1 MINKPDKETLQK
13 WSADP
18 ANWKWGIF
26 YYNKEDNRLM
36 PPKKNPAMGFTINFA
51 NKKSVLF
58 FLLLML
64 IPLIFISV
72 FIFIAEQSK

>member
-1 MINKPDKETLQK
+1 MNPTPDKDTLKK

-18 ANWKWGIF
+18 NNWKWGIF
-26 YYNKEDNRLM
+26 YYNKEDKRLM

-58 FLLLML
+58 FLLLILVPITIVSIVLL
-64 IPLIFISV
+64 IM
-72 FIFIAEQSK
+72 Q